1 MPNRN
6 KQKGDRAE
14 RAVMGYLQEIW
25 PGTIKS
31 RAGFNDD
38 LGDIIADTPR
48 GLLCVQVKDVA
59 SPHWSTWMQQLEEQ
73 IQALRANTHK
83 PVIGGVI
90 IWKQRGKADPGTW
103 RAILPLHKLPEL
115 IGE

>member
-1 MPNRN
+1 MPNAN
-6 KQKGDRAE
+6 KRKGDRAE
-14 RAVMGYLQEIW
+14 CSVRDYLQAIW
-25 PGTIKS
+25 PGTIRT
-31 RAGFNDD
+31 RAGFQDD

-59 SPHWSTWMQQLEEQ
+59 SPHWTTWMTQLEEQ
-73 IQALRANTHK
+73 ISALRANTTK

-90 IWKQRGKADPGTW
+90 VWKQRGKADPATW
-103 RAILPLHKLPEL
+103 RAILPLEKLPEL